1 MPKPPKGTYPE
12 YYEQYIDQVKEYE
25 LIPGLEAQ
33 QALIHDFLSTVTEE
47 KSGFA
52 YAPGKWTIKEVL
64 QHMIDAERIFAYR
77 ALCFARKE
85 TISLPGFDEDS
96 YAEHAQANNRS
107 WASLL
112 EEMKSVRQSTETLL
126 NSFTTDMFAQTGHAN
141 SRPVTVHAIG
151 FIILGHF
158 LHHCNVIRERYL

>member
-12 YYEQYIDQVKEYE
+12 YYEQYIDQVKEDE
-25 LIPGLEAQ
+25 LKPGLEAQ
-33 QALIHDFLSTVTEE
+33 QTLIHDFLSKVTEE

-96 YAEHAQANNRS
+96 YAEHAHANNRS

-141 SRPVTVHAIG
+141 NRPVTVHAIG